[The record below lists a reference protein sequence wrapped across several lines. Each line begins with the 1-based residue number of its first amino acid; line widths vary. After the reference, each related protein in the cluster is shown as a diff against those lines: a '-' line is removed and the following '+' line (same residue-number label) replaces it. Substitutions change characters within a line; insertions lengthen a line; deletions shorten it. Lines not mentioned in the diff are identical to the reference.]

1 MKDAKNYEIDNT
13 DLNIL
18 AQLSKDAKKP
28 YTDVA
33 KKVFVSGGT
42 VHVRMKKMEDMGIVK
57 GAHLDLDYAR
67 LGYDVQAFLGIYLQ
81 KNSMYEEVA
90 DQLTAIPE
98 IISINYTTGAYSIF
112 VKLICKDTKHLRD
125 VLHDKVQK
133 IDGIERTETFISL
146 EERLNRPVALG
157 VGK

>member
-1 MKDAKNYEIDNT
+1 MKDTKNYEIDNT

-157 VGK
+157 EGK

>member
-1 MKDAKNYEIDNT
+1 MKETKNYEIDNT

-18 AQLSKDAKKP
+18 AQLSKDAKKA

-112 VKLICKDTKHLRD
+112 VKLICKDTRHLRD

-157 VGK
+157 EGN